1 MIMVCDQNEPSMY
14 LGSILLFVIILGGLD
29 DKFVLLMD
37 SKRSLMVKSLL
48 YVQIMLAV
56 FIL

>member
-37 SKRSLMVKSLL
+37 PKRNLLVKSLL